1 MTGVGPTDAT
11 IAFGTELS
19 TRFQSMEHLTDF
31 DTAGN
36 EPARRAR
43 TAGAK
48 VNVTARSV
56 QVFRRVTG

>member
-1 MTGVGPTDAT
+1 MR
-11 IAFGTELS
+11 E
-19 TRFQSMEHLTDF
+19 F
-31 DTAGN
+31 DTAGG

-56 QVFRRVTG
+56 QVFRRVTD